1 MVPQVSI
8 LRPGIARTSTHEM
21 TRSETWRPPG
31 TRRPS
36 PLSKPSDT
44 REPERKIQMAFSTAG
59 GGPFSTGPKM
69 NVTPLIDVLLVLIIV
84 FMLVVVNQRPTGL
97 EAQIPQPPNPNDRTI
112 PPPIRTIVI
121 QIHRAK
127 PGVGRS
133 QAEHPQVMVNEE
145 AVEWDQLRERL
156 RDIFAI
162 RVERIA
168 YVEADDDIDFQDVAD
183 VIAIARIAGVDRV
196 GLLTEDGKHVPMKG

>member
-1 MVPQVSI
+1 
-8 LRPGIARTSTHEM
+8 
-21 TRSETWRPPG
+21 
-31 TRRPS
+31 
-36 PLSKPSDT
+36 
-44 REPERKIQMAFSTAG
+44 MAFSTAG

-84 FMLVVVNQRPTGL
+84 FMLVVVEEQPLGL
-97 EAQIPQPPNPNDRTI
+97 QTEIPQQPNPKDHSI
-112 PPPIRTIVI
+112 PPPNRTVVI
-121 QIHRAK
+121 QILRAK
-127 PGVGRS
+127 PGTDRS

-145 AVEWDQLRERL
+145 AVEWDRLRERL

-196 GLLTEDGKHVPMKG
+196 GLLTEDGKHVPMAG

>member
-1 MVPQVSI
+1 
-8 LRPGIARTSTHEM
+8 
-21 TRSETWRPPG
+21 
-31 TRRPS
+31 
-36 PLSKPSDT
+36 
-44 REPERKIQMAFSTAG
+44 
-59 GGPFSTGPKM
+59 M

-97 EAQIPQPPNPNDRTI
+97 EAQIPQPPNPKDHSI
-112 PPPIRTIVI
+112 PPPEATIVI
-121 QIHRAK
+121 QIHHAK
-127 PGVGRS
+127 PELDRS
-133 QAEHPQVMVNEE
+133 QARASAVMVNEE
-145 AVEWDQLRERL
+145 AVDWDHLRDRL

-196 GLLTEDGKHVPMKG
+196 GLLTEDGKHLPVTGRMTLIVLW

>member
-1 MVPQVSI
+1 
-8 LRPGIARTSTHEM
+8 
-21 TRSETWRPPG
+21 
-31 TRRPS
+31 
-36 PLSKPSDT
+36 
-44 REPERKIQMAFSTAG
+44 MAFSTAG

-84 FMLVVVNQRPTGL
+84 FMLVVVEEQRTGL
-97 EAQIPQPPNPNDRTI
+97 KTELPQQPNPKDHSI
-112 PPPIRTIVI
+112 PPPNRTIVI
-121 QIHRAK
+121 QIRHAK
-127 PGVGRS
+127 PGTEHS

-145 AVEWDQLRERL
+145 AVEWDHLRERL

-196 GLLTEDGKHVPMKG
+196 GLLTEDGKHLPMTG